1 LSHFGVVIGRVLEVG
16 PLEDDKGDIFADVLV
31 GLAVDLVLP
40 LFIFVLAL
48 VCASQGV

>member
-1 LSHFGVVIGRVLEVG
+1 MFIGVGRVLEVG
-16 PLEDDKGDIFADVLV
+16 PLEDDKGNIFTNVLV

-40 LFIFVLAL
+40 LFVFVLTF